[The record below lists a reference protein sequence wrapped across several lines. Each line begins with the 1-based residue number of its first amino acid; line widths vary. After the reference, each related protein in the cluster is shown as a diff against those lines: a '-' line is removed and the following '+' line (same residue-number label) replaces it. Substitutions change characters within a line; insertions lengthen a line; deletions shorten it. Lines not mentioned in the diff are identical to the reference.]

1 MARRIYYTDLKGKKL
16 RDDAL
21 RQMRETRDL
30 IDPDL
35 LREARERIGRVLGGS
50 PPHKPHNTSEDVFDR
65 RKNLATIEK
74 FLVLTAHNKELQRR
88 VHALI
93 LSEFQ

>member
-35 LREARERIGRVLGGS
+35 LREARERIGRVLGDQ
-50 PPHKPHNTSEDVFDR
+50 PPQTPSEFVFDR

>member
-35 LREARERIGRVLGGS
+35 LREARERIGRVLGDP
-50 PPHKPHNTSEDVFDR
+50 PPHNPPEVAFDR